1 MIDRNTDD
9 ALEQHNH
16 KMEWLEKEQL
26 AARHQKVSIIE
37 FFPSYFLDYVW
48 NYEQTRNVGLTM
60 ILRRSIFFIFGRI
73 WLS

>member
-37 FFPSYFLDYVW
+37 FFNSYFLD
-48 NYEQTRNVGLTM
+48 
-60 ILRRSIFFIFGRI
+60 
-73 WLS
+73 